1 VRGEVVEVE
10 VALAGGGVVS
20 LAGVE
25 INQRIKR
32 EVVGG
37 IEVLFRA
44 SVGRGEPVRKEM
56 KIWRR
61 GCRRCE

>member
-1 VRGEVVEVE
+1 MCGEVVEVE
-10 VALAGGGVVS
+10 VALAGGGVVR

-37 IEVLFRA
+37 IEVLFVG

-61 GCRRCE
+61 GCRRC